1 MTHRTALVL
10 GASGLIGSS
19 LVPLLLASDRYEQ
32 VRVLVRKPLGIQHDK
47 LDEHLVDFGDP
58 ESFAE
63 LMTAEDV
70 FCCLGTTHKTASSF
84 EAFYAVD
91 YTLVHDLAQLA
102 KSNGAEH
109 FLMISSIGAN
119 PKASSRYLKT
129 KGTIEQAIA
138 DLDFP
143 RTSILRPSLLMGAR
157 KEYRL
162 KEAFGAAFLQPLM
175 PLMLGPLRK
184 YRPIAA
190 ERVAKA
196 LCTLSERP
204 EESLRVYQSDEIVE
218 AAHSYK

>member
-58 ESFAE
+58 ESFAA
-63 LMTAEDV
+63 LVAAEEV
-70 FCCLGTTHKTASSF
+70 FCCLGTTHKTAGSF

-91 YTLVHDLAQLA
+91 FTLVHDLAQLA

-109 FLMISSIGAN
+109 FLMVSSMGAN
-119 PKASSRYLKT
+119 PKASSGYLKT
-129 KGTIEQAIA
+129 KGAIEQAVV
-138 DLDFP
+138 DLDFQ
-143 RTSILRPSLLMGAR
+143 RTSVLRPSLLIGER

-162 KEAFGAAFLQPLM
+162 KEAFGAAFLQPLI
-175 PLMLGPLRK
+175 PLMQGPLRK

-190 ERVAKA
+190 TRVAET
-196 LCTLSERP
+196 LYVLSERP
-204 EESLRVYQSDEIVE
+204 ENGLRVYQSDEI
-218 AAHSYK
+218 AAVRLTCT